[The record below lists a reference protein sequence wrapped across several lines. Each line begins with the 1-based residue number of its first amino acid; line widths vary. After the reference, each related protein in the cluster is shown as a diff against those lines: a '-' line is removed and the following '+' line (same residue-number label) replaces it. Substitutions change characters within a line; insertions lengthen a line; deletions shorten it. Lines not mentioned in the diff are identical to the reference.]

1 MERSHQKNLYLSSIL
16 PQFKINKMI
25 VIQIQKIIELN
36 WMQMTNS
43 FFGWM
48 NLIFQGTKLVLVQL
62 IKQQQTHK

>member
-1 MERSHQKNLYLSSIL
+1 
-16 PQFKINKMI
+16 MI